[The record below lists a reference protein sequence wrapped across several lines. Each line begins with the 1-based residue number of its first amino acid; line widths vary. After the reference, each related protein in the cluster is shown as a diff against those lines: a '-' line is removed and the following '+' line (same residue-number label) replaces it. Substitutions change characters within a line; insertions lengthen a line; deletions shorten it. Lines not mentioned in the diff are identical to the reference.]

1 MPPVLVGGHPFE
13 KNKDGKPRFN
23 MGEVFPAHNT
33 VAFGNGTHQIVR
45 EDYVDYLNAERAKKN
60 ISKLSFE
67 KEIILTRS
75 CVDLVVRGD
84 FIYIRPKP
92 TENGMKMAFEADR
105 MLQEIVPE
113 QRIKFMGL
121 DDPFIR
127 QAVKKRGELWRI
139 SSLPRT
145 RTGKKQL
152 IRNSKIHIQ
161 HRKMYYH
168 NAVTGTKYLTY
179 WEFEKLGRLKPTTVG
194 RCLKEITA
202 YLNARNHL
210 NQPELL
216 LFKTRKKVFTR
227 KFLTYDY
234 TELPPRTVMTIYAQL
249 RSRFREAVE
258 SVEFLKDD
266 PNNQKWCQQMLN
278 ALVKRNDE
286 ISEEISLGLCP
297 EFFMHIK
304 WLPGAYIIE
313 GELVFDPIFDK
324 KENNPHDS
332 ELARLCDEKVKKLIF
347 NYMREFSN
355 IEYINVGRII
365 ESASKRVKMP
375 GRRDVY
381 IAVIKIP
388 EKTEEVIKFI
398 RMQKFGIKEFLEEG
412 HSLFSAMV
420 KSEKYIEYV
429 LDRHAGC
436 KQLGMNLLPFRTAK
450 VSEKFHGVT
459 IGTNYIERNYVHGFA
474 TDKLS
479 VPKLK
484 SEKYC
489 CRFFEL
495 LGQAAAINL
504 VVGRSYNKRVL
515 FDDGDEVVLE
525 DRKGMPR
532 EVLVS
537 SVTGSFEDYNTEL
550 DRYADQYAVPVNKR
564 RKLLGKRL
572 FRKATDVY
580 ITSLEVNLLEIKKHY
595 KERQRAF
602 DMLFHDRENTA
613 ESFRFKWERVLDRL
627 DRTDA
632 HAFAEKVRRHIDES
646 VTTTNDSCQ

>member
-1 MPPVLVGGHPFE
+1 MV
-13 KNKDGKPRFN
+13 N

-33 VAFGNGTHQIVR
+33 VVFGNGTHQIVR
-45 EDYVDYLNAERAKKN
+45 EDYIDYLNNERAKKN
-60 ISKLSFE
+60 LACLSFE

-84 FIYIRPKP
+84 ILYIRPKP
-92 TENGMKMAFEADR
+92 TEKGMKMAFEADR

-127 QAVKKRGELWRI
+127 QAIKKRGELWRI

-145 RTGKKQL
+145 RDGKRQL

-179 WEFEKLGRLKPTTVG
+179 WEFEKLGRLKPATVA
-194 RCLKEITA
+194 RCLKEIA
-202 YLNARNHL
+202 VYLQSKNHI
-210 NQPELL
+210 NQPELV
-216 LFKTRKKVFTR
+216 LFKAREKVFT
-227 KFLTYDY
+227 KKYLKYDY
-234 TELPPRTVMTIYAQL
+234 ADLPPKAVMTIYTQL
-249 RSRFREAVE
+249 RTRFREAVE
-258 SVEFLKDD
+258 SRDFLKDD
-266 PNNQKWCQQMLN
+266 ANNQKWCEQMLN

-286 ISEEISLGLCP
+286 VSEELSLGLCP
-297 EFFMHIK
+297 EFFMYIK
-304 WLPGAYIIE
+304 WFPGAYIIE

-324 KENNPHDS
+324 KETMPHDS

-347 NYMREFSN
+347 NYMREFSK
-355 IEYINVGRII
+355 IEYINIGRII
-365 ESASKRVKMP
+365 ESASKRIKIP

-388 EKTEEVIKFI
+388 EKNEEVIKFI
-398 RMQKFGIKEFLEEG
+398 RMQKFGIKEYLEDG

-479 VPKLK
+479 VTKLK
-484 SEKYC
+484 TEKYC
-489 CRFFEL
+489 HRFFEL

-504 VVGRSYNKRVL
+504 VVGRSFNKRAL

-525 DRKGMPR
+525 DIKGMPR
-532 EVLVS
+532 EILVS
-537 SVTGSFEDYNTEL
+537 SITGSFEDYRTEM
-550 DRYADQYAVPVNKR
+550 DRYADQYAVPINKR

-572 FRKATDVY
+572 FRKAADTY
-580 ITSLEVNLLEIKKHY
+580 ILSLENNLLEIKKHY
-595 KERQRAF
+595 RERQRAF

-613 ESFRFKWERVLDRL
+613 ESFRYKWEQVLNRL
-627 DRTDA
+627 DRTNA
-632 HAFAEKVRRHIDES
+632 HALSQSVRQHIDEY
-646 VTTTNDSCQ
+646 TTANGRS